1 MKQQYFYMKKILVT
15 LWTVVFA
22 MGAGEMMPVRAQ
34 AVSLTSP
41 KTESQCSDHRFCR
54 PLGEVLEGIAKRFR
68 VKLRYNIDT
77 AGLVL
82 PYADARIRPYSVEES
97 LTNVLSYFDYKW
109 EARGKK
115 TYKLS
120 PYEYYRRKDED
131 GEKLIAYLSGL
142 YNDSST
148 FRIRRDLLKRE
159 FRARVG
165 IDRLLARCVARN
177 ATASSRT
184 LVPDAKSNG
193 SRNLAVS
200 PVKEGRLRK
209 KEGYT
214 VRNFALETLPGLYV
228 CGSVYAPTG
237 KGRHP
242 LILCPNGHFADG
254 RYNPDLQKR
263 MATLARMGA
272 VVVGWDLFGWGE
284 SEWQVGKAS
293 HTLAVAQ
300 PMQLMNGLLIMD
312 WMLQRRDIDRSRVA
326 VNGGSGGGTHCVM
339 LTLLDDRI
347 TAACPVASFCSHFD
361 GGCPCESGM
370 GTALCGGGTCNA
382 EYAALFAPKPLGVVS
397 DGGDWTHT
405 VPVLEYPYLQRIY
418 GFYDAADRVTN
429 YHYPDDRHDF
439 GSNKRNAVYD
449 FFAKVFKLDST
460 KIDETRV
467 DVEPAVVLQSFGAP
481 ERLPQGAIRSMD
493 ELRSVWE

>member
-1 MKQQYFYMKKILVT
+1 MKKIVT
-15 LWTVVFA
+15 TRWMAAFA
-22 MGAGEMMPVRAQ
+22 FGMALIGPIQAQTAKPEVSVAEM
-34 AVSLTSP
+34 
-41 KTESQCSDHRFCR
+41 QCSDDRFCR
-54 PLGEVLEGIAKRFR
+54 PLGEVLEEIAKRFR

-97 LTNVLSYFDYKW
+97 LTNVLAYFDYKW

-115 TYKLS
+115 SYKLS
-120 PYEYYRRKDED
+120 PYEYYRRKDDD

-142 YNDSST
+142 YSDSVT
-148 FRIRRDLLKRE
+148 FQARRELLKRE
-159 FRARVG
+159 FRERVG
-165 IDRLLARCVARN
+165 IDPLLARCVARN
-177 ATASSRT
+177 AGAASRGDRLDGET
-184 LVPDAKSNG
+184 NG
-193 SRNLAVS
+193 SRNRAVS
-200 PVKEGRLRK
+200 PVFEGRIRK

-228 CGSVYAPTG
+228 CGSVYAPTT
-237 KGRHP
+237 KGHHP

-312 WMLQRRDIDRSRVA
+312 WILQRRDIDPSRVA

-339 LTLLDDRI
+339 LTLLDERI

-382 EYAALFAPKPLGVVS
+382 EYAALFAPKPLGIVS

-418 GFYDAADRVTN
+418 GFYHAADRVTN

-439 GSNKRNAVYD
+439 GPNKRNAVYD
-449 FFAKVFKLDST
+449 FFARVFDLDSS
-460 KIDETRV
+460 KIDETCI
-467 DVEPAVVLQSFGAP
+467 DVEPAAVLQSFGAP
-481 ERLPQGAIRSMD
+481 ERMPEGSVRSMD
-493 ELRSVWE
+493 ALRAVLE

>member
-1 MKQQYFYMKKILVT
+1 MKKISIALWWSVFA
-15 LWTVVFA
+15 LWTATLAPLEAQHNRSAEAPAVV
-22 MGAGEMMPVRAQ
+22 P
-34 AVSLTSP
+34 
-41 KTESQCSDHRFCR
+41 QCSDDRFCR
-54 PLGEVLEGIAKRFR
+54 PLGEVLEEIAKRFR

-97 LTNVLSYFDYKW
+97 LTNVLAYFDYKW
-109 EARGKK
+109 EDRGKR

-120 PYEYYRRKDED
+120 PYEYYRRKDDD
-131 GEKLIAYLSGL
+131 GEKLLAYLGGL
-142 YNDSST
+142 YSDSLT
-148 FRIRRDLLKRE
+148 FQARRDLLKRE
-159 FRARVG
+159 FRVRVG
-165 IDRLLARCVARN
+165 IDRLLERTVART
-177 ATASSRT
+177 ATTALRRDLLSAGPAS
-184 LVPDAKSNG
+184 G

-200 PVKEGRLRK
+200 PVTEGRLRK

-242 LILCPNGHFADG
+242 LILCPNGHFAEG

-300 PMQLMNGLLIMD
+300 PMQLMNGLLILD
-312 WMLQRRDIDRSRVA
+312 WSLRRGDVDRSRVA

-339 LTLLDDRI
+339 LTLLDERI

-405 VPVLEYPYLQRIY
+405 VPVLELPYLRRVY
-418 GFYDAADRVTN
+418 GFYHAADRVTN

-439 GSNKRNAVYD
+439 GPNKRNAVYD
-449 FFAKVFKLDST
+449 FFAKVFQLDSS

-467 DVEPAVVLQSFGAP
+467 EIETAAMLQTFGAP
-481 ERLPQGAIRSMD
+481 ERLPEEAIRSMD
-493 ELRSVWE
+493 ELRRVLE

>member
-1 MKQQYFYMKKILVT
+1 MKKIVIT
-15 LWTVVFA
+15 LCTAVFA
-22 MGAGEMMPVRAQ
+22 LCAGLTTPLRAQ
-34 AVSLTSP
+34 TEKPDAPAAVV
-41 KTESQCSDHRFCR
+41 QNSDNRFCR
-54 PLGEVLEGIAKRFR
+54 PLGEVLEEIAKRFR

-82 PYADARIRPYSVEES
+82 PYADARIRPYSVKES

-109 EARGKK
+109 EDRGKK

-120 PYEYYRRKDED
+120 PYEYYRRKDGD
-131 GEKLIAYLSGL
+131 GEKLIAWLSGL
-142 YNDSST
+142 YSDSVT
-148 FRIRRDLLKRE
+148 FQARRELLKRE

-165 IDRLLARCVARN
+165 IDRLLAHCVARN
-177 ATASSRT
+177 SAASHR
-184 LVPDAKSNG
+184 LRMMDGRVNG
-193 SRNLAVS
+193 SRNLALS

-209 KEGYT
+209 KDGYT

-228 CGSVYAPTG
+228 CGSVYAPAG
-237 KGRHP
+237 KGVHP

-254 RYNPDLQKR
+254 RYNPDLQTR

-312 WMLQRRDIDRSRVA
+312 WILQRRDIDHTRVA

-339 LTLLDDRI
+339 LTLLDERI

-418 GFYDAADRVTN
+418 GFYNAAERVTN
-429 YHYPDDRHDF
+429 YHYPGDRHDF
-439 GSNKRNAVYD
+439 GINKRNAVYD
-449 FFAKVFKLDST
+449 FFAKVFGLDSAC
-460 KIDETRV
+460 IDESRV
-467 DVEPAVVLQSFGAP
+467 EIETAAALQSFGSP
-481 ERLPQGAIRSMD
+481 ERLPEGAVRSMD
-493 ELRSVWE
+493 ELRTLWE

>member
-1 MKQQYFYMKKILVT
+1 ML
-15 LWTVVFA
+15 L
-22 MGAGEMMPVRAQ
+22 RAQ
-34 AVSLTSP
+34 TEKP
-41 KTESQCSDHRFCR
+41 KAPVAEAQNSDKRFCR
-54 PLGEVLEGIAKRFR
+54 PLGEVLEEIAKRFR

-82 PYADARIRPYSVEES
+82 PCADARIRPYSVEES

-109 EARGKK
+109 EDRGKR

-120 PYEYYRRKDED
+120 PYEYYRRKDDD
-131 GEKLIAYLSGL
+131 GEKLMAWLSSL
-142 YNDSST
+142 YSDSVT
-148 FRIRRDLLKRE
+148 FQARRELLKRE

-165 IDRLLARCVARN
+165 IDRLLSRCVARN
-177 ATASSRT
+177 SAPSHR
-184 LVPDAKSNG
+184 LRMMDGLING
-193 SRNLAVS
+193 SRNLSIS
-200 PVKEGRLRK
+200 PVTEGRLRK
-209 KEGYT
+209 KDGYT

-228 CGSVYAPTG
+228 CGSVYAPAG
-237 KGRHP
+237 KGVHP

-254 RYNPDLQKR
+254 RYNPDLQTR

-284 SEWQVGKAS
+284 SEWQVGRGS

-312 WMLQRRDIDRSRVA
+312 WILQRRDIDHTRIA

-339 LTLLDDRI
+339 LTLLDERI

-405 VPVLEYPYLQRIY
+405 VPVSEYPYLQRIY
-418 GFYDAADRVTN
+418 GFYDAVGQVTN

-439 GSNKRNAVYD
+439 GINKRTAVYD
-449 FFAKVFKLDST
+449 FFAKVFGLDSACV
-460 KIDETRV
+460 DESRV
-467 DVEPAVVLQSFGAP
+467 EIETAAQLQSFGSP
-481 ERLPQGAIRSMD
+481 ERLPEGAVRSMD
-493 ELRSVWE
+493 ELRTLWE

>member
-1 MKQQYFYMKKILVT
+1 MKKIVIT
-15 LWTVVFA
+15 LCAAVFA
-22 MGAGEMMPVRAQ
+22 LCAGPATPLRAQ
-34 AVSLTSP
+34 TEKP
-41 KTESQCSDHRFCR
+41 KAATVEVQNSDNRFCR
-54 PLGEVLEGIAKRFR
+54 PLGEVLEEIAKRFR

-109 EARGKK
+109 EDRGKK

-120 PYEYYRRKDED
+120 PYEYYRRKDGD
-131 GEKLIAYLSGL
+131 GEKLIAWLSGL
-142 YNDSST
+142 YSDSVT
-148 FRIRRDLLKRE
+148 FQARRELLKRE
-159 FRARVG
+159 FRVRVG

-177 ATASSRT
+177 SAPSHR
-184 LVPDAKSNG
+184 LRMMDGRING
-193 SRNLAVS
+193 SRNLALS
-200 PVKEGRLRK
+200 PVTEGRLRK
-209 KEGYT
+209 KDGYT
-214 VRNFALETLPGLYV
+214 VRNFALETLPGLYI
-228 CGSVYAPTG
+228 CGSVYAPAG
-237 KGRHP
+237 KGVHP

-254 RYNPDLQKR
+254 RYNPDLQTR

-284 SEWQVGKAS
+284 SEWQVGRGS

-312 WMLQRRDIDRSRVA
+312 WILQRRDIDHTRIA

-339 LTLLDDRI
+339 LTLLDERI

-418 GFYDAADRVTN
+418 GFYDAVDQVTN

-439 GSNKRNAVYD
+439 GINKRNAVYD
-449 FFAKVFKLDST
+449 FFAKVFGLDSAC
-460 KIDETRV
+460 IDESRV
-467 DVEPAVVLQSFGAP
+467 EIETAAMLQSFGSP
-481 ERLPQGAIRSMD
+481 ERLPEGAVRSMD
-493 ELRSVWE
+493 ELRPLWE